1 MTYTLTATSTS
12 LQDAKNG
19 PHKETYLLGYPLRR
33 TYAPYLH
40 NTLTRVTGVDRTY
53 SKVEL
58 QDGIPHFLELLN
70 REDFGGA
77 AITM

>member
-1 MTYTLTATSTS
+1 MTYTLTTSTT

>member
-1 MTYTLTATSTS
+1 MTYALGTQSSS
-12 LQDAKNG
+12 LQEARDG

-40 NTLTRVTGVDRTY
+40 NTLTRKAGVPRTY
-53 SKVEL
+53 QKVEL
-58 QDGIPHFLELLN
+58 QDGIPRFLELLN
-70 REDFGGA
+70 QENFGGA